1 MEITVSKEQGRVPV
15 TVLHIKGEIN
25 TTTAGEFQAE
35 ARKAYDD
42 GARDMLIDLSDAPY
56 ITSAGLRVLHEI
68 FSLLRSDSPE
78 ESDEAIK
85 KGIIDG
91 SYKSPH
97 LKLLKPNKNVQEV
110 LSTAG
115 YDMFLEIHSSRKKAI
130 ASF

>member
-1 MEITVSKEQGRVPV
+1 MEITVSQEQGRVPV

-25 TTTAGEFQAE
+25 TNTAGEFQAG

-42 GARDMLIDLSDAPY
+42 GARDMLIDLSGVPF

-85 KGIIDG
+85 KGILDG
-91 SYKSPH
+91 SYTSPH
-97 LKLLKPNKNVQEV
+97 LKLLKPNKHVQEV

-115 YDMFLEIHSSRKKAI
+115 YDMFLEIHRNRKNAI

>member
-1 MEITVSKEQGRVPV
+1 MEITVSQEQGRVLI
-15 TVLHIKGEIN
+15 TVLRIKGEIN
-25 TTTAGEFQAE
+25 TNTAGEFQAE

-42 GARDMLIDLSDAPY
+42 GARDMLIDLSGVSY

-91 SYKSPH
+91 SYTSPH

-115 YDMFLEIHSSRKKAI
+115 YDMFLEIHSNRKNAI